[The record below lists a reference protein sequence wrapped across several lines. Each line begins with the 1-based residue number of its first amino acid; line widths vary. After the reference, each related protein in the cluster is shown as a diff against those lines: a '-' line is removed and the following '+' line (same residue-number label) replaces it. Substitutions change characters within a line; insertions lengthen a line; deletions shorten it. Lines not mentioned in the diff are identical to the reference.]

1 MEHEE
6 FLRLVHD
13 TGGYEDDGTDEAVTT
28 VLGLLGEL
36 LGTAS
41 AEALADQLPE
51 ELGDLVLPEPDTEA
65 ASWTAEGFL
74 GRLAEARDTTVD
86 EAAVD
91 ASAVLRTVAGAVDDS
106 ELDALVTE
114 LPAGFSE
121 LLGHPELT

>member
-74 GRLAEARDTTVD
+74 GQLAEARDTTVD

>member
-6 FLRLVHD
+6 FRRLVREA
-13 TGGYEDDGTDEAVTT
+13 GGYEDDGTDEAVTT

-36 LGTAS
+36 LGTGS

-51 ELGDLVLPEPDTEA
+51 ELGDLVLTDSDGEEA
-65 ASWTAEGFL
+65 HWTTEGFL
-74 GRLAEARDTTVD
+74 GRLAEARDTTAD
-86 EAAVD
+86 EAVVD
-91 ASAVLRTVAGAVDDS
+91 ASAVLRAVAEAVDDS

-114 LPAGFSE
+114 LPAGFAD

>member
-6 FLRLVHD
+6 FLRLVRD
-13 TGGYEDDGTDEAVTT
+13 AGGYEDDGTDEAVTT

-36 LGTAS
+36 LGTGP
-41 AEALADQLPE
+41 AEALADQLPD
-51 ELGDLVLPEPDTEA
+51 ELGDLVLPEPDVEA
-65 ASWTAEGFL
+65 ASWTAEGFI

-91 ASAVLRTVAGAVDDS
+91 ASAVLRAVAEAVDDS

-114 LPAGFSE
+114 LPAGFSD
-121 LLGHPELT
+121 LLGHPELA